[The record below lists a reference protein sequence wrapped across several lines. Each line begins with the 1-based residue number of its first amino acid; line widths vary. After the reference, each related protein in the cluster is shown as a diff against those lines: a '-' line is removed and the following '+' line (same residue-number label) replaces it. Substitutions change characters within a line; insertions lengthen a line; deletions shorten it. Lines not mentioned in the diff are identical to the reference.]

1 MSNIEKKKN
10 ELEWYDNP
18 NIITNLLILMI
29 ALIVILS
36 QSFAVNN
43 GLGVLD
49 ILSSILNHNIGYLLV
64 CIYFVALK
72 TKVGKQYFD
81 FFNIFLIVL
90 YSLTSI
96 TSLLT
101 VLQSFGLGSLLG
113 FGIDLMILIYMIHT
127 FLRSTRIW
135 KSMSLNKSPFN
146 EISNG
151 GYFYSILVLSITLL
165 AVNLIS
171 TTSFDGTIL
180 TLMDAGYSILFIR
193 YIYLYG
199 EFLNSKKISIK
210 NDGNFDQITEKVKEE
225 VTGFIEDNKLD
236 EKYETV
242 KEKVNDFVEDLE
254 EKVVDIKEEVVE
266 KIEEAKLDEKFDA
279 AKKKA
284 VEVANDIK
292 EKAIDIKENVEKKID
307 EANIDEKFDKA
318 KGQVSN
324 FINDVGED
332 VKSFVKDAK
341 IEEKI
346 DNAKKKVNDFVDEQ
360 KLDEKFEK
368 AKVAVGEF
376 AKEASDDVK
385 KFVEEAKLE
394 EKFDKAKRE
403 VSKFVDDVK
412 TDVKGLAPEK
422 KQTKAIKPEEKKKY
436 FSRKKKVNKDSKAD
450 SKKVNK

>member
-1 MSNIEKKKN
+1 MNNIEKKKN
-10 ELEWYDNP
+10 EIEWYDNP
-18 NIITNLLILMI
+18 NVITNLMILMI

-43 GLGVLD
+43 GLGVAD

-64 CIYFVALK
+64 CVYFVALK
-72 TKVGKQYFD
+72 TKIGKQYFD

-113 FGIDLMILIYMIHT
+113 FGIDLMILIFLIHT
-127 FLRSTRIW
+127 VLRSTRIW
-135 KSMSLNKSPFN
+135 KSMNLNKSPFN
-146 EISNG
+146 EISNS

-180 TLMDAGYSILFIR
+180 TLMDTGYTILFIR
-193 YIYLYG
+193 YIFLYG
-199 EFLNSKKISIK
+199 EFLNKKKISVN

-225 VTGFIEDNKLD
+225 VNG
-236 EKYETV
+236 
-242 KEKVNDFVEDLE
+242 FVEDLE
-254 EKVVDIKEEVVE
+254 EKVIDIKEGVQE
-266 KIEEAKLDEKFDA
+266 KIEEAKLDEKFET
-279 AKKKA
+279 AKKKTL
-284 VEVANDIK
+284 EVANDIK
-292 EKAIDIKENVEKKID
+292 EKANDIKENVEKKIE

-318 KGQVSN
+318 KGQVSG

-332 VKSFVKDAK
+332 VKSFVRDTK

-346 DNAKKKVNDFVDEQ
+346 DNAKKKVNDFVDEA

-368 AKVAVGEF
+368 AKVAVSEI
-376 AKEASDDVK
+376 ANDVDKEVK
-385 KFVEEAKLE
+385 KFVKEAKVE
-394 EKFDKAKRE
+394 EKFEKAKSE
-403 VSKFVDDVK
+403 VSKFVEEVK

-422 KQTKAIKPEEKKKY
+422 KDNTVKAEGKKKY
-436 FSRKKKVNKDSKAD
+436 FSRKKKVNKDNKTD